1 MAEVIARRLDSGKLS
16 PTSVR
21 GTELRR
27 RGGMIHAWGGT
38 CCGISLC
45 DASVTNM
52 RRWRVCRHST
62 AATAVQRTSA
72 VALFLACLPVV
83 EATAIFG
90 IDVNQGVLLI
100 FSVIVFLF
108 VVPCITKIIHI
119 IRKCSHPT
127 AKKIQSSGRARV
139 QHTQTESRR
148 ALVQRT
154 RPLTL
159 QLPLPVVLDP

>member
-1 MAEVIARRLDSGKLS
+1 
-16 PTSVR
+16 
-21 GTELRR
+21 
-27 RGGMIHAWGGT
+27 
-38 CCGISLC
+38 
-45 DASVTNM
+45 M

-62 AATAVQRTSA
+62 AATAVQRTAA

-90 IDVNQGVLLI
+90 IEVNQGVLLI

-139 QHTQTESRR
+139 QHITNRKQTSPGSENTPSHSS
-148 ALVQRT
+148 A
-154 RPLTL
+154 PSACGA
-159 QLPLPVVLDP
+159 